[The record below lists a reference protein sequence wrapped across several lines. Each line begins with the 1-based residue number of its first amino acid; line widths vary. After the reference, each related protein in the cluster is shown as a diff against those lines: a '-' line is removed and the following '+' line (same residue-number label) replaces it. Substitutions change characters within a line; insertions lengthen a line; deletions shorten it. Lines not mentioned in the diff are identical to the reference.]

1 MVHRKPSPVPL
12 DYGLIQENNAM
23 KTRQLVPMVFVAD
36 VERSI
41 EFYRHLGFEVGN
53 TFAADNA
60 PKPTWAWL
68 YSGDAKLMLAFA
80 SHPVV
85 AEQQPVLFYIYT
97 DDVPTARATL
107 DDAGL
112 GPGEIT
118 TPFYAP
124 RGEFELIDPDG
135 YTVMVTHT

>member
-1 MVHRKPSPVPL
+1 
-12 DYGLIQENNAM
+12 
-23 KTRQLVPMVFVAD
+23 MVFVAD

-53 TFAADNA
+53 TFAAEDA
-60 PKPTWAWL
+60 TKPTWACL
-68 YSGDAKLMLAFA
+68 YSGDAQLMLAAA

-85 AEQQPVLFYIYT
+85 AEQQRALFYLYT
-97 DDVPTARATL
+97 DDVAAARASL
-107 DDAGL
+107 IDAGF

-124 RGEFELIDPDG
+124 RGEFQLQDPDG
-135 YTVMVTHT
+135 YTVMITHT